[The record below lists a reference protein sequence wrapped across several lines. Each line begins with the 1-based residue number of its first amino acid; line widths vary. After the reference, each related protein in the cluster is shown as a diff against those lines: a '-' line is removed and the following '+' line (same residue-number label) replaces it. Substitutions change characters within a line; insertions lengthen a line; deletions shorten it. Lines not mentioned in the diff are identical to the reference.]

1 VKRLRQEFGEQIR
14 TVSQTLAKRLKF
26 IDEFGVHVGLTRL
39 YGRAAPGR
47 RVVESTPGY
56 SGAHYTVVATLGL
69 TGITAPWMFEGAM
82 TGLAFETYV
91 EQVLLPTLHPGD
103 LVLIDNLSAHKPDA
117 IRTQIE
123 QRGARLHFLP
133 PYSPDLNPIELC
145 WSKVKTALRS
155 AKARTLEALVEALG
169 DALRAIN
176 PADVRAWFA
185 HCGYTV
191 NT

>member
-14 TVSQTLAKRLKF
+14 MVSQTLAKQLKF
-26 IDEFGVHVGLTRL
+26 IDEFGGHVGMTRL

-47 RVVESTPGY
+47 RVIESTPGF
-56 SGAHYTVVATLGL
+56 SGTHYTVVAALGL
-69 TGITAPWMFEGAM
+69 TGITAPWLLEGAM

-91 EQVLLPTLHPGD
+91 EQVLLPTLHRGN
-103 LVLIDNLSAHKPDA
+103 LVLIDNLSAHKRDA
-117 IRTQIE
+117 IRIQIE
-123 QRGARLHFLP
+123 QCGAHLHFLP

-145 WSKVKTALRS
+145 WSKVKMALRS
-155 AKARTLEALVEALG
+155 AKARTFDALVEALCN
-169 DALRAIN
+169 ALRAIN

-185 HCGYTV
+185 HCGYAV